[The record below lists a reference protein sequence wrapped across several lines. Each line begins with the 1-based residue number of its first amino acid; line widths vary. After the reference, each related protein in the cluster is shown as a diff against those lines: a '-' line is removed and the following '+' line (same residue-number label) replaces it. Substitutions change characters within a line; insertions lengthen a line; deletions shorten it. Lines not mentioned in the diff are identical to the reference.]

1 MTQAATILFWDT
13 LGHWHGLATFQLN
26 QCHTWQRGNQNKVD
40 EFDELMVLIVF
51 DFFSNVQQFRKYLPA
66 SEVPKM
72 IQPHRIRSLQLGQQR
87 SHSAR
92 LGTAYDAS
100 GSVAGL
106 VQAHLKSVVVP
117 IVSWFHGQVLFESGR
132 ILKTEI
138 SRHSSQTKTSQ
149 PVKAL
154 AVLLCKHVFHLAI
167 LTHTWHRNAVRDQ
180 ILPAS
185 AIYWVICVVFP
196 LPVSPMTIRTS
207 TAAG

>member
-1 MTQAATILFWDT
+1 MF
-13 LGHWHGLATFQLN
+13 
-26 QCHTWQRGNQNKVD
+26 
-40 EFDELMVLIVF
+40 LIVL
-51 DFFSNVQQFRKYLPA
+51 DFFSNDQHFRKYLPA
-66 SEVPKM
+66 SEVPKV
-72 IQPHRIRSLQLGQQR
+72 IQPHRIRSLQLGQQH

-100 GSVAGL
+100 RSVAGL
-106 VQAHLKSVVVP
+106 VQAHLKSVMVP
-117 IVSWFHGQVLFESGR
+117 IVSWFHGQLLFESSR
-132 ILKTEI
+132 ILKMEI

-154 AVLLCKHVFHLAI
+154 AVLLCKHFFHLAI